1 MCLGHVLQLRAIEK
15 DLTEM
20 HVPENL
26 VKDIVHVVRYGG
38 LGAALS
44 YVSRDPG
51 SLTERAVLRSRR
63 HELVQA
69 AIQTRPRF
77 PALAGLQVSFR
88 ASRV

>member
-1 MCLGHVLQLRAIEK
+1 MRRTRHRAVRDGENGGTRSHQGTPDPEIASAKSTPRGLIIVCLGHVLQLRAIEK

-44 YVSRDPG
+44 YVSRD
-51 SLTERAVLRSRR
+51 RAR
-63 HELVQA
+63 
-69 AIQTRPRF
+69 
-77 PALAGLQVSFR
+77 
-88 ASRV
+88 

>member
-44 YVSRDPG
+44 YVSRD
-51 SLTERAVLRSRR
+51 RAR
-63 HELVQA
+63 
-69 AIQTRPRF
+69 
-77 PALAGLQVSFR
+77 
-88 ASRV
+88 